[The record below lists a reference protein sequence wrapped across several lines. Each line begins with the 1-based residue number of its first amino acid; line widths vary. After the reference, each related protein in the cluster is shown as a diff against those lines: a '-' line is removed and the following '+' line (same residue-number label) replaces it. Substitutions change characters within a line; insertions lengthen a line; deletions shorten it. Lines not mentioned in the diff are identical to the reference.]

1 MGNCDGRSSFEYLI
15 DEFFEEMTLTHLNNY
30 EVETLVSNNIFN
42 NQFCGNK
49 LENFNLNI
57 LEFLKSF
64 SETEKIREKTILF
77 WQNSFEIY
85 SDQKNQFLFICC
97 MCFLCKFDKNTFHK
111 TLLNIGKLYNNLNY
125 TNNDYIVLKKDLIE
139 MVDFYMYFITIH
151 TLKYL
156 KESVNEKEKLWN
168 NMSVVYRD
176 NVRNYF
182 SKELFMKYEEKIDLE
197 IFIQNEINNLFHI
210 NLRIKLKEIHLKSD

>member
-1 MGNCDGRSSFEYLI
+1 MA
-15 DEFFEEMTLTHLNNY
+15 
-30 EVETLVSNNIFN
+30 FN

-156 KESVNEKEKLWN
+156 KESVDEKEKLWN